1 MTSGGVGVGVGFS
14 FGTGG
19 GSPRV
24 GATRSGFDWRCG
36 VGVGDGLG
44 VVGCV
49 LRGRFWLDATAIKPQ
64 IKNKTAQ
71 ILLMSYEALREPC
84 NRGRERWGKQC
95 R

>member
-1 MTSGGVGVGVGFS
+1 
-14 FGTGG
+14 
-19 GSPRV
+19 
-24 GATRSGFDWRCG
+24 
-36 VGVGDGLG
+36 